1 MEDLSYIPNSLNTA
15 ETTPGDLTD
24 YIHLVGL
31 LYDSLRVEAV
41 NDNRFTI
48 HFFNLGEIEFNQHLQ
63 ENEIDASYIITQD
76 VAGQWKLEYNPE
88 SSGKDT

>member
-41 NDNRFTI
+41 NDTMTTSQFLTWPLLKSTLQI
-48 HFFNLGEIEFNQHLQ
+48 FQASVKMEF
-63 ENEIDASYIITQD
+63 
-76 VAGQWKLEYNPE
+76 
-88 SSGKDT
+88 